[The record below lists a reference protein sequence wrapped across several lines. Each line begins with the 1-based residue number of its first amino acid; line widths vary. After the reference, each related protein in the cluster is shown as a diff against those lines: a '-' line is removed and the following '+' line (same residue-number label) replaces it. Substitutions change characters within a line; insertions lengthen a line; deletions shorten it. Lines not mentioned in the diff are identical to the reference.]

1 MAPLALPAVPAR
13 SEDAVGGPIAEIIEL
28 LEVPEVL
35 IEAASS

>member
-13 SEDAVGGPIAEIIEL
+13 SEDSVGGPIGEITEL
-28 LEVPEVL
+28 LEVAEVP